1 MFGSTALFKVFREDK
16 WTGCV
21 VLWATTLNLEQIEED
36 FAVQDSQNALQTGE
50 YNNTLIVMVVTD
62 RTEEKVII
70 ATQGSWVLVCALHL
84 QKLCRSFFFALICV
98 FVAAAAVEFII

>member
-1 MFGSTALFKVFREDK
+1 MFGSTALLKVFREDK

-21 VLWATTLNLEQIEED
+21 VLWAKPLNLEQIEED

-50 YNNTLIVMVVTD
+50 YNNTLTVMVVTD

-70 ATQGSWVLVCALHL
+70 VSQGSWLLVCALHV
-84 QKLCRSFFFALICV
+84 QKLCSSFFALICV
-98 FVAAAAVEFII
+98 FVAAAVVEFII